1 MILLE
6 ISSISSKT
14 SMDKQFLK
22 HNIKGVEGVVILI
35 IWIIS
40 STCILRIKRNTIT
53 VSAFRIAVNAFG
65 LCINFLGICEAYNIF
80 KYNSILSYMDISVG
94 FFVNYQI
101 LNQKNLQGFFYE
113 WSMILFLP
121 LFLKEKKNITF
132 FFKPEQHMLRTV
144 NCFII
149 V

>member
-1 MILLE
+1 
-6 ISSISSKT
+6 
-14 SMDKQFLK
+14 MDKQFLK

-101 LNQKNLQGFFYE
+101 LNQKNLQGFFLWME
-113 WSMILFLP
+113 HDIILAIVF
-121 LFLKEKKNITF
+121 KGEKK
-132 FFKPEQHMLRTV
+132 
-144 NCFII
+144 
-149 V
+149 